1 GDSGST
7 TGVID
12 AALTLGTTN
21 SNGFWISNE
30 DAENGSITF
39 LLVEGFSGNVGD
51 DIDTNDDG
59 VIDNAPWARIVDDV
73 ATSDGGETDIVYST
87 TNLAPNYD
95 GVSFQP
101 GGASRI
107 PNGKDTNTT
116 TDWIRNDYDGAGFAA
131 LNPGT
136 PDVGERI
143 NTPPA

>member
-1 GDSGST
+1 TLGAVVIPTTADPLINEFVVDHTGSDSEAFIEILGDQNTDYSAFTLLEIEGDSGST

-59 VIDNAPWARIVDDV
+59 V
-73 ATSDGGETDIVYST
+73 
-87 TNLAPNYD
+87 
-95 GVSFQP
+95 
-101 GGASRI
+101 
-107 PNGKDTNTT
+107 
-116 TDWIRNDYDGAGFAA
+116 
-131 LNPGT
+131 
-136 PDVGERI
+136 
-143 NTPPA
+143 